1 MAKAT
6 TTRTATATAPAAAE
20 WQATTI
26 KKAKVGRL
34 TWKAQAVKSP
44 EGVEML
50 GIKAFAAKA
59 DGSEYQSKHGFMLP
73 TEEVTPDLLKKLKA
87 LIAVLEN
94 HIATE

>member
-6 TTRTATATAPAAAE
+6 TTRTATAPAAE

-34 TWKAQAVKSP
+34 TWKAQAVTSP

-50 GIKAFAAKA
+50 GIKAFAAKT
-59 DGSEYQSKHGFMLP
+59 DGTEYQSKHGFMLP